1 MLFDNGVSAVL
12 QVPANIQPGQTIT
25 AEILL
30 KKGNIGGFAKLQIEA
45 GPGLTIEESDNKG
58 ATFNFSGNTA
68 KWIWTTL
75 PSEAEFKVKFK
86 ITAAANISGI
96 THISGKFS
104 YIKNNTKQ
112 VVEIPQKEIT
122 IGNKP
127 TKTPTTANTPPK
139 PDSTNIT
146 AISVPTNTTN
156 SPLSTQTPS
165 NLPNNTKPTS
175 TKIQL
180 HRTIENIAPNVW
192 LIKIQIQKDTIKGF
206 ARYTDT
212 LPAGLKTN
220 VETKDGSSFFVDGNH
235 IKYVWTSL
243 PNKPLLNISY
253 KLSGTLA
260 EPVTLHGEFSYTE
273 NNQIISQSLS
283 PEILQPTTIA
293 NNTPPIPNNVAQTST
308 QAKQTTVFFSVQLGA
323 FLKSHIKPSYFIRK
337 YNIPN
342 VQTEQHESYRKF
354 YSEKFEEYKQAR
366 NYREEVKTK
375 GITDA
380 FVIAHKNNIRITVQE
395 ALMITNQKWFP

>member
-12 QVPANIQPGQTIT
+12 QVPDNIQPGQTIT

-30 KKGNIGGFAKLQIEA
+30 KKGSIGGFAKLQVET
-45 GPGLTIEESDNKG
+45 GPGLSIEEFDNKG

-68 KWIWTTL
+68 KWIWASL
-75 PSEAEFKVKFK
+75 PSEAKFKVKFK
-86 ITAAANISGI
+86 ITAAPNALGT
-96 THISGKFS
+96 THIFGKFS

-112 VVEIPQKEIT
+112 VVEIPQKTII
-122 IGNKP
+122 IGNKS
-127 TKTPTTANTPPK
+127 THSPTTANTSPQ
-139 PDSTNIT
+139 PDSTNFT
-146 AISVPTNTTN
+146 TTSSPTNTTS
-156 SPLSTQTPS
+156 SPLSTPPPS
-165 NLPNNTKPTS
+165 NLPNNIKPTS

-180 HRTIENIAPNVW
+180 HRTIENVAPNVW

-212 LPAGLKTN
+212 LPAGLKAN
-220 VETKDGSSFFVDGNH
+220 AENKDGGSFFVDGNH
-235 IKYVWTSL
+235 IKYVWISL

-260 EPVTLHGEFSYTE
+260 EPVTLQGEFSYTE
-273 NNQIISQSLS
+273 NNQIISQSL
-283 PEILQPTTIA
+283 PPKILHPTTIT

-323 FLKSHIKPSYFIRK
+323 FLKSNIKPSYFVRK

-342 VQTEQHESYRKF
+342 VQIERHESYKKF

-366 NYREEVKTK
+366 NYREEVKRK

-380 FVIAHKNNIRITVQE
+380 FVIAHKDNIRITVQE
-395 ALMITNQKWFP
+395 ALMITNQKWLP